1 MIIEKS
7 KKLTSPHA
15 FSTRTGGVS
24 SLDSTK
30 YLNLGFGRG
39 DDDNVVMQ
47 NLEIFAKAA
56 EFDEKSIVSLPQ
68 THSIEVLEV
77 DESFCGMGYYKR
89 DFDTYEHKFAD
100 GYVTNK
106 KGITLGVKTADCVPI
121 LLEGRSDNGEIIAV
135 GAVHAGWRGTVGGIQ
150 KVAVEKLVSLYGVK
164 PRNIYACIGPCIH
177 KCCFEVGEDVY
188 EAVKA
193 LGEDFADD
201 FCKKRVGIDDKYMC
215 DLVGIN
221 RRMLENAGV
230 PTENIDVID
239 ECTFCNPEK
248 YYSHRY
254 SGGNRGTMLSV
265 IWMG

>member
-15 FSTRTGGVS
+15 FSTRAGGVS

-39 DDDNVVMQ
+39 DGDYVVMK
-47 NLEIFAKAA
+47 NLEIFAGAA
-56 EFDEKSIVSLPQ
+56 GFDRDTVVSLPQ
-68 THSIEVLEV
+68 VHSIEVLTV
-77 DESFCGMGYYKR
+77 DESFCGIGYTRR
-89 DFDTYEHKFAD
+89 DFDAYEHKFAD
-100 GYVTNK
+100 GYITNK
-106 KGITLGVKTADCVPI
+106 RGVTLGVKTADCVPI
-121 LLEGRSDNGEIIAV
+121 LLECRSDNGEIIAV

-164 PRNIYACIGPCIH
+164 PQNIYACIGPCIH

-193 LGEDFADD
+193 LGEGYAED
-201 FCKKRVGIDDKYMC
+201 FCMPRENKEDKYMC

-230 PTENIDVID
+230 PKENIDVID

>member
-1 MIIEKS
+1 MIEKS

-30 YLNLGFGRG
+30 YLNLGFGR
-39 DDDNVVMQ
+39 DDDDKTVMK
-47 NLEIFAKAA
+47 NLEIFANAA
-56 EFDEKSIVSLPQ
+56 GFIKESIVSLPQ

-77 DESFCGMGYYKR
+77 DEDFCGMGYFKR
-89 DFDTYEHKFAD
+89 DFDAYEYKFAD

-121 LLEGRSDNGEIIAV
+121 LLEGRSHNGDVIAV

-150 KVAVEKLVSLYGVK
+150 KNAVEKLVSLYGVK
-164 PRNIYACIGPCIH
+164 PQNIYACIGPCIH

-201 FCKKRVGIDDKYMC
+201 FCKSRANVDGKYLC
-215 DLVGIN
+215 DLVSIN
-221 RRMLENAGV
+221 RRMLENVGV
-230 PTENIDVID
+230 PCDNIDVVD
-239 ECTFCNPEK
+239 ECTYCNPEK

-265 IWMG
+265 IWME

>member
-1 MIIEKS
+1 MIIERS

-24 SLDSTK
+24 SLEHTK

-39 DDDNVVMQ
+39 DGDDTVMK
-47 NLEIFAKAA
+47 NLEIFAKVAG
-56 EFDEKSIVSLPQ
+56 FDEKSIVSLPQ

-77 DESFCGMGYYKR
+77 DESFCGMGYFKR
-89 DFDTYEHKFAD
+89 DFDEYEHKFAD
-100 GYVTNK
+100 GYITNK
-106 KGITLGVKTADCVPI
+106 RGVTLGVKTADCVPI
-121 LLEGRSDNGEIIAV
+121 LLECRSDSGEVIAV

-164 PRNIYACIGPCIH
+164 PQNIYACIGPCIH

-188 EAVKA
+188 EAVNA
-193 LGEDFADD
+193 LGEDFAND
-201 FCKKRVGIDDKYMC
+201 FCKERAGIDGKYMC

-221 RRMLENAGV
+221 TRLLESVGV
-230 PTENIDVID
+230 PKENIDTID

>member
-1 MIIEKS
+1 MIEKS

-39 DDDNVVMQ
+39 DDDKTVMK
-47 NLEIFAKAA
+47 NLEIFANATGFIK
-56 EFDEKSIVSLPQ
+56 ESIVSMPQ

-77 DESFCGMGYYKR
+77 DETFCGMGYFKR
-89 DFDTYEHKFAD
+89 DFDAYEHKFAD

-121 LLEGRSDNGEIIAV
+121 LLEGRSDNGEVIAV

-150 KVAVEKLVSLYGVK
+150 KNAVEKLVSLYGVK
-164 PRNIYACIGPCIH
+164 PQNIYACIGPCIH

-201 FCKKRVGIDDKYMC
+201 FCKARSNVDGKYLC

-221 RRMLENAGV
+221 RRMLENVGV
-230 PTENIDVID
+230 PCDNIDVID
-239 ECTFCNPEK
+239 ECTYCTPEK

-265 IWMG
+265 IWME

>member
-1 MIIEKS
+1 MIIERS

-15 FSTRTGGVS
+15 FSTRAGGVS

-39 DDDNVVMQ
+39 DDDDVVMK
-47 NLEIFAKAA
+47 NLKIFANAA
-56 EFDEKSIVSLPQ
+56 GFDKDTIVSLPQ
-68 THSIEVLEV
+68 VHSTEVLTV
-77 DESFCGMGYYKR
+77 DKSFCGMGYTRR
-89 DFDTYEHKFAD
+89 DFDAYEHKFAD
-100 GYVTNK
+100 GYITNK
-106 KGITLGVKTADCVPI
+106 RGVTLGVKTADCVPI
-121 LLEGRSDNGEIIAV
+121 LLECRSNTGEIIAV

-150 KVAVEKLVSLYGVK
+150 RIAVEKLISLYGVK
-164 PRNIYACIGPCIH
+164 PQNIYACIGPCIH
-177 KCCFEVGEDVY
+177 KCCFEVGEDVR

-193 LGEDFADD
+193 LGEDYARD
-201 FCKKRVGIDDKYMC
+201 FCPPRENIDGKYMC

-265 IWMG
+265 IWIK